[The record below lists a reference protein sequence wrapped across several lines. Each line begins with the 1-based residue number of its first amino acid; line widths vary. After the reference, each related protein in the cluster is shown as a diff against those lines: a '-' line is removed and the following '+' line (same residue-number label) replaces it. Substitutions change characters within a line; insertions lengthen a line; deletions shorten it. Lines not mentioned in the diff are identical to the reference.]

1 MQPLP
6 VVFFRFL
13 LLRQLASN
21 CQGLEIFPILPLTQL
36 PRPLARRVLCVLGV
50 IRFFLLFPLFL
61 RPFPPFS
68 TSSFSPFS

>member
-21 CQGLEIFPILPLTQL
+21 CQGLEIFNMLALTQL
-36 PRPLARRVLCVLGV
+36 PRPLARRGLCVIGG
-50 IRFFLLFPLFL
+50 IRFCIRFHLFL
-61 RPFPPFS
+61 RPFTPFYNTAVS
-68 TSSFSPFS
+68 NC